1 LTSIFFKA
9 WCLKKENAMP
19 RLRLAFPLWT
29 IVFALFAAVPAVFA
43 AGPATPD
50 AAGLV
55 DITKAAPAIKL
66 DIRYATP
73 DNFAKTAVYPAPRCY
88 LRADVAKRLAR
99 VQAALEKDG
108 LGLKVYDCYRPFS
121 IQKRFFA
128 LVPNEDWVAKPV
140 EKDGKPVSGSKH
152 NRGAAV
158 DLTLI
163 DASGKEL
170 PMPSGFDDF
179 TEKARRDYTGGDAAA
194 RANSKR
200 LEAAMAKEGC
210 EPLPTEWWHFDGP
223 GWQGYDLL
231 DVPIN

>member
-1 LTSIFFKA
+1 MARLPGMVPQ
-9 WCLKKENAMP
+9 KKEATMP
-19 RLRLAFPLWT
+19 RRLIPWIFW
-29 IVFALFAAVPAVFA
+29 IALFAVAPAVQA
-43 AGPATPD
+43 ADPATPE

-55 DITKAAPAIKL
+55 DITTVAPHIRL

-73 DNFAKTAVYPAPRCY
+73 NNFTHVAVYPAPRCF
-88 LRADVAKRLAR
+88 LRKAVAERLAK
-99 VQAALEKDG
+99 VQAGLEKEG

-121 IQKRFFA
+121 IQKKFWT

-140 EKDGKPVSGSKH
+140 EKDGKRVSGSKH

-158 DLTLI
+158 DLTLV
-163 DASGKEL
+163 DAAGNEV

-179 TEKARRDYTGGDAAA
+179 TEKARRDYTGGDPAA
-194 RANSKR
+194 RANAKR
-200 LEAAMAKEGC
+200 LETAMVKQGF

-223 GWQGYDLL
+223 GWKQDGLL

>member
-1 LTSIFFKA
+1 MRRCSTAL
-9 WCLKKENAMP
+9 LV
-19 RLRLAFPLWT
+19 LWMLLSLP
-29 IVFALFAAVPAVFA
+29 VAAAA
-43 AGPATPD
+43 AGPATPE

-55 DITKAAPAIKL
+55 DITKAAPDVKL

-73 DNFAKTAVYPAPRCY
+73 DNFTHVAVYPAARCF

-99 VQAALEKDG
+99 VQADLEKQG

-121 IQKRFFA
+121 IQKKFWA

-140 EKDGKPVSGSKH
+140 EKDGKPASGSKH

-158 DLTLI
+158 DLTLV
-163 DASGKEL
+163 DAAGKEL

-179 TEKARRDYTGGDAAA
+179 SEKARRDYAGGDPAA
-194 RANSKR
+194 RANAKR
-200 LEAAMAKEGC
+200 LEAAMQKAGFD
-210 EPLPTEWWHFDGP
+210 PLPSEWWHFDGP
-223 GWQGYDLL
+223 GWQGYELL

>member
-1 LTSIFFKA
+1 MTRSRLVPTLA
-9 WCLKKENAMP
+9 WTL
-19 RLRLAFPLWT
+19 LAT
-29 IVFALFAAVPAVFA
+29 VLFATSAALAADPAS
-43 AGPATPD
+43 PE

-55 DITKAAPAIKL
+55 DITKAVPDVRL

-73 DNFAKTAVYPAPRCY
+73 NNFTHVAVYPAPRCF
-88 LRADVAKRLAR
+88 LRADVANRLAK
-99 VQAALEKDG
+99 VQAALEKEG

-121 IQKRFFA
+121 IQKKFWA

-140 EKDGKPVSGSKH
+140 DKDGKPVSGSKH

-158 DLTLI
+158 DLTLV
-163 DASGKEL
+163 DASGQEL

-179 TEKARRDYTGGDAAA
+179 TEKARRDYKGGDQAAL
-194 RANSKR
+194 ANSKR
-200 LEAAMAKEGC
+200 LEAAMAKEGF

-223 GWQGYDLL
+223 GWQGYQLL

>member
-1 LTSIFFKA
+1 
-9 WCLKKENAMP
+9 MP
-19 RLRLAFPLWT
+19 SRRLAFVAVWMLC
-29 IVFALFAAVPAVFA
+29 ALLLAAAPNVRA
-43 AGPATPD
+43 AAKDAPATPE

-55 DITKAAPAIKL
+55 DVTTVAPDVKL

-73 DNFAKTAVYPAPRCY
+73 DNFTHVTVYPAARCF
-88 LRADVAKRLAR
+88 LRADVAARLAR
-99 VQAALEKDG
+99 VQAELKKQG

-121 IQKRFFA
+121 IQKKFWA

-140 EKDGKPVSGSKH
+140 EKDGKPASGSKH

-158 DLTLI
+158 DLTLV

-179 TEKARRDYTGGDAAA
+179 SEKARRDYTGGDPAA

-200 LEAAMAKEGC
+200 LEAAMQKAGF

-223 GWQGYDLL
+223 GWQGYELL
-231 DVPIN
+231 DAPIN

>member
-1 LTSIFFKA
+1 MRRRDT
-9 WCLKKENAMP
+9 
-19 RLRLAFPLWT
+19 
-29 IVFALFAAVPAVFA
+29 ALFVLWMLLALPLAAGA
-43 AGPATPD
+43 AGPATPE

-55 DITKAAPAIKL
+55 DVTKAAPGVRL

-73 DNFAKTAVYPAPRCY
+73 NNFTKVTVYPAAKCY
-88 LRADVAKRLAR
+88 LRDDVAKRLAK
-99 VQAALEKDG
+99 VQAELEKQG

-121 IQKRFFA
+121 IQKKFWA

-158 DLTLI
+158 DLTLV
-163 DASGKEL
+163 DAAGNEL

-179 TEKARRDYTGGDAAA
+179 TEKARRDYAGGDKAALE
-194 RANSKR
+194 NSRK
-200 LEAAMAKEGC
+200 LEAAMRKEGF

-223 GWQGYDLL
+223 GWQGYELL
-231 DVPIN
+231 DAPIN